1 MRTLTPP
8 CRKHGKTKN
17 MKTAFSLEQPISS
30 LTAQATRGFESLF
43 NLLCFINIYSISN
56 FQREGGELTY
66 QAIDPL
72 APACDDEAEAL
83 KNAPPWLG
91 SWGHKPT
98 VRQRIMLWVDYILRG
113 DEH

>member
-1 MRTLTPP
+1 MQFQLWQGSQASKKKEADM
-8 CRKHGKTKN
+8 RKHN
-17 MKTAFSLEQPISS
+17 
-30 LTAQATRGFESLF
+30 
-43 NLLCFINIYSISN
+43 
-56 FQREGGELTY
+56 
-66 QAIDPL
+66 PL

-113 DEH
+113 DEQ